1 MVTRDRPAQ
10 SLIRAMVA
18 GPNLSTVPNPV
29 PPLSVAVEAEQ
40 VGQGQVQVELGLGR
54 RRHGLGRFGW

>member
-18 GPNLSTVPNPV
+18 GPNLSTVPNPGH
-29 PPLSVAVEAEQ
+29 SVAAFGPEQ
-40 VGQGQVQVELGLGR
+40 VGQGR
-54 RRHGLGRFGW
+54 CR